1 MMNMQHGQAFAA
13 QCGERMQEHNGVD
26 ATRQAHDKLLPSLH
40 MTLQVGG
47 QYRGQPRS
55 QPWCRHVNAR

>member
-1 MMNMQHGQAFAA
+1 MSMLRGQAFAA
-13 QCGERMQEHNGVD
+13 QCGERMQEKDGID

-40 MTLQVGG
+40 MTVQAGG
-47 QYRGQPRS
+47 QLRSQPLS